1 MEPNDNV
8 FDTMYMLIN
17 KYLNDTWGVGLYAW
31 ELKDVIEL
39 LRTCGDSLCPPAKI
53 KAIKYVRE
61 ATRRTEAET
70 FKLDLSNHEGTP
82 ISDFTAWVTLHNVD
96 MATSE
101 VKASYLGLNKVKD
114 LIEFIQLNLRHLVG

>member
-82 ISDFTAWVTLHNVD
+82 ISDFTTWAATNNIDLATGENNVEFLSLKK
-96 MATSE
+96 T
-101 VKASYLGLNKVKD
+101 KD
-114 LIEFIQLNLRHLVG
+114 LVEFIQLNLRHLAG